1 MEKIFESIW
10 YSKFSLFSFALLPFS
25 ILFYVLIKVRLY
37 LYDYDLL
44 HKYTSGKPSIIV
56 GNLTVGGSGKTP
68 FVIWLAKYLSA
79 MGLKVGVVSSGYKA
93 MLKTPVLVNEKS
105 NPNLVGDEAVL
116 IAKQTNSEIVSCG
129 NRVDATKLLLNKKAI
144 DVIIHDDG
152 LQHYKLARDY
162 EIALI
167 NDHKLFGNSF
177 LLPAGPLRE
186 PKSRLNN
193 VDIVA
198 YTNSTNDK
206 KFSIRSVNK
215 TVINLVTNQSKNLK
229 DFSSQKIH
237 LVSGIAS
244 LENITKALD
253 LYMINYTIHKYDDH
267 HAFDGSE
274 VCFDDDHPIFITD
287 KDYVKLIE
295 IKNNSIWVLDH
306 YVEPNKLFINKI
318 NKDLSVI
325 LNYEN

>member
-1 MEKIFESIW
+1 MEKFFESIW
-10 YSKFSLFSFALLPFS
+10 YSKFSLFSFILLPFS
-25 ILFYVLIKVRLY
+25 ILFYVLIKIRLY
-37 LYDYDLL
+37 LYDYGFL

-56 GNLTVGGSGKTP
+56 GNITVGGSGKTP
-68 FVIWLAKYLSA
+68 FVIWLAKYLSD

-93 MLKTPVLVNEKS
+93 ILKTPVLVNEKS

-116 IAKQTNSEIVSCG
+116 IAKQTKSEIVSCG
-129 NRVDATKLLLNKKAI
+129 NRVDATKLLLNKKTI

-198 YTNSTNDK
+198 YTNSTDDK
-206 KFSIRSVNK
+206 KFSIRSINK
-215 TVINLVTNQSKNLK
+215 TVINLVTNQSKNIK
-229 DFSSQKIH
+229 DFSSQTIH

-244 LENITKALD
+244 LETITKALD
-253 LYMINYTIHKYDDH
+253 LYMITYIIHEYDDH
-267 HAFDGSE
+267 HVYDGSE
-274 VCFDDDHPIFITD
+274 VCFDDDHTIFITY

-295 IKNNSIWVLDH
+295 IKNNNIWVLDH

-318 NKDLSVI
+318 NKDLNVI